1 MEERDVVVIGAGPAG
16 YAAAIRAAQ
25 LGGKVTIIERE
36 GLGGTCLNRGCIPTQ
51 VFATA
56 AGLLET
62 GRRGKDYGIT
72 FQEPTIDFTKL
83 IARKDVVVKTLVA
96 GVRTLLR
103 ENGVETE
110 EGTAAF
116 INAREVS
123 LTAPD
128 GRRKTIVTRN
138 VILASGAR
146 CRVFSIP
153 GGDLIID
160 TTATFQFKEIP
171 RSMVILG
178 AGCVGMSLASVFSR
192 LGTAVTVMEKSSSM
206 LDGIDGEIVS
216 QYQKEAR
223 KSKIAFYPECHIRA
237 VERDSNDEMSV
248 LADVKGEELSVNAQY
263 VVNAEEREANVEG
276 LGLTGLGMTLTEKK
290 GVAVDK
296 AMRTNIA
303 GVFAAGDVTMEHLW
317 THVAYTEGVVAAENA
332 MGKESCANYSAVPYW
347 TSTVPSVAGV
357 GLTEE
362 KAIEMGYDV
371 KSSRFSFAGNGMAV
385 VLAQRAGMLKLITER
400 KYGQVLG
407 VHIVGAQA
415 AELIA
420 EASMAVNSE
429 LTSEDIGAVL
439 HPHPSLS
446 EALWE
451 TARSVG
457 GNSIHLLPDK

>member
-1 MEERDVVVIGAGPAG
+1 MEERDILVIGAGPAG

-62 GRRGKDYGIT
+62 GRHGKDYGIT
-72 FQEPTIDFTKL
+72 FPDPTIDFTKL
-83 IARKDVVVKTLVA
+83 IARKDIVVKTLVA
-96 GVRTLLR
+96 GVRTLLK

-110 EGTAAF
+110 EGKASF

-123 LTAPD
+123 LTAHD
-128 GRRKTIVTRN
+128 GRRKTIITRN

-146 CRVFSIP
+146 CRGFSIP
-153 GGDLIID
+153 GGDMIID
-160 TTATFQFKEIP
+160 TTAIFQLKEVP

-192 LGTAVTVMEKSSSM
+192 FGTAVTVLEKSDSM
-206 LDGIDGEIVS
+206 LNEIDGEIVS

-223 KSKIAFYPECHIRA
+223 KTKIAFYPECAIRA
-237 VERDSNDEMSV
+237 IERDSDDGIRV
-248 LADVKGEELSVNAQY
+248 LANVKGEELSVSAQY
-263 VVNAEEREANVEG
+263 VVNAEEREANAEG
-276 LGLTGLGMTLTEKK
+276 LGLTGLGMTLNEKR
-290 GVAVDK
+290 GVAVDS

-303 GVFAAGDVTMEHLW
+303 GVFAAGDVTMEHMW
-317 THVAYTEGVVAAENA
+317 THVAYMEGVVAAENA
-332 MGKESCANYSAVPYW
+332 MGKESRANYSAVPCW

-362 KAIEMGYDV
+362 KAIEAGYDV
-371 KSSRFSFAGNGMAV
+371 RSSRFSFAGNGMAV
-385 VLAQRAGMLKLITER
+385 VLGQRTGMLKLITER
-400 KYGQVLG
+400 KYKQVLG

-429 LTSEDIGAVL
+429 LTPDDVGAVL

-451 TARSVG
+451 TARSVA